1 MSAATAIAA
10 GVRLTGSVSPTAGG
24 ALAYPLFMRVG
35 PRTPVAPADRATH
48 DSARRSTVRIPGLH
62 RRGVDVVSYEWG
74 TGDETVLLAHG
85 WQSRASVFAPLIRE
99 LRSEGFRIVA
109 FDGPANGDSPGRGT
123 YLIDHLDAMEQLQRR
138 HGRFH
143 AVVGHSFG
151 ALAALMAA
159 HDGLDAHRVVGIAGA
174 ADPRTFIEGFG
185 EMLRL
190 DRPTRDALAARFS
203 AKLFP
208 GGGDPFDRYSA
219 ARHPLRPETALLLV
233 HDRGDR
239 RVPYAESE
247 RLLAVNPGARLV
259 PTEGLGHN
267 RVLRADV
274 TLDAVVD
281 FLTASDA
288 ALAAPAA
295 AGDTVGA
302 DAAESELT
310 TRTGRSA

>member
-1 MSAATAIAA
+1 MSAVSAIAA
-10 GVRLTGSVSPTAGG
+10 GVRLTGSVSPRAGG
-24 ALAYPLFMRVG
+24 ALAFPLFMRVG
-35 PRTPVAPADRATH
+35 PRTPVAPPDRATH
-48 DSARRSTVRIPGLH
+48 DSARRGTVRIPGLR

-99 LRSEGFRIVA
+99 LRSEGFRVVA

-123 YLIDHLDAMEQLQRR
+123 YLVDHLDTMERLQGRY
-138 HGRFH
+138 GRFH

-151 ALAALMAA
+151 ALAALMAV
-159 HDGLDAHRVVGIAGA
+159 HDGLDVHRVVGIAGA
-174 ADPRTFIEGFG
+174 ADPAAFIEGFG
-185 EMLRL
+185 DQLGL
-190 DRPTRDALAARFS
+190 DRLTRDALAARFS

-208 GGGDPFDRYSA
+208 GDGDPLERYSA

-239 RVPYAESE
+239 RVPFVQSE

-259 PTEGLGHN
+259 ATEGLGHN

-274 TLDAVVD
+274 TLDSVVD

-288 ALAAPAA
+288 EVAASAGSGAADPDVSSLAAQLGPVA
-295 AGDTVGA
+295 
-302 DAAESELT
+302 
-310 TRTGRSA
+310 

>member
-1 MSAATAIAA
+1 MSAVSAIAA
-10 GVRLTGSVSPTAGG
+10 GVRLTGSISPRAGG

-48 DSARRSTVRIPGLH
+48 DSARLGTVRIPGLH
-62 RRGVDVVSYEWG
+62 RRGVDVVTYEWG
-74 TGDETVLLAHG
+74 TGDDVVLLAHG

-123 YLIDHLDAMEQLQRR
+123 YLIDHLDAMERLQQR

-159 HDGLDAHRVVGIAGA
+159 HDGLDTHRVVGIAGA
-174 ADPRTFIEGFG
+174 ADPRAFIEGFG

-190 DRPTRDALAARFS
+190 DDPTRDALAERFS

-208 GGGDPFDRYSA
+208 GGGDPFERYSA

-259 PTEGLGHN
+259 APEGLGHN

-288 ALAAPAA
+288 VLAGPTA
-295 AGDTVGA
+295 AGGTVGA
-302 DAAESELT
+302 DDAELAA
-310 TRTGRSA
+310 RVGPPA